1 MWNALVCSLTVL
13 MLVVLVA
20 MALRALR
27 RALGR
32 GLAWAA
38 LGLAWVAE
46 WMLADDAPAAAKLD
60 LGTAPGPS
68 VQDVALLNGTGWQL
82 IELSLN

>member
-20 MALRALR
+20 MARSALR

-38 LGLAWVAE
+38 LGLVTMAE
-46 WMLADDAPAAAKLD
+46 RLTCEEPAALD
-60 LGTAPGPS
+60 VSGPPGPS
-68 VQDVALLNGTGWQL
+68 VQEVALWDGKRWQL